1 MLIIKSVDEGS
12 VGFEIGL
19 EPNDKLL
26 KFNGQEIED
35 VLDYFFIESQ
45 EEFTMTVDRAGE
57 IHELEVE
64 KYEDEDMGLNFVS
77 DLDTRTCHNKCVFC
91 FVDQM
96 PEGYRDTLYCKDDDY
111 RLSFISGNYVTLT
124 NDTQKDLE
132 RIVRLQLTPIYVSV
146 HATDGEVRKNMLANR
161 FSDKI
166 MSQLKYLTD
175 NGITVHTQVVL
186 CKNLNDGP
194 QLQKTME
201 DLYSMY
207 PMVKSLAI
215 VPVGM
220 TKFRAGL
227 AHIEKSD
234 KNFAETTI
242 DLVDEFAKKCT
253 DEVADAFVCC
263 SDEFYCL
270 TDREF
275 PNKEHYC
282 GYPQIENGV
291 GLVRKFID
299 EFEDAVQE
307 NKVFNKK
314 KTLLV
319 TGVSFYP
326 HLTKLLESV
335 SAPHKVVCVENT
347 LFGDT
352 VTVAGLLTGNVIYDK
367 IKDMDF
373 ERILLPQNVL
383 REFGDVFLDNMTLEE
398 FKEKVNAEVVIS
410 LNHGGKLYELL

>member
-77 DLDTRTCHNKCVFC
+77 DLETRTCHNKCVFC

-242 DLVDEFAKKCT
+242 DLVDAFAKKCT